1 MYGSCRIFEKTE
13 SPAVSSLYGRTI
25 EFRIVI
31 AGDAV
36 TTEETKRTKGEE
48 KEVSRGWA
56 SIPAVL

>member
-1 MYGSCRIFEKTE
+1 MYGSCRVSEKTE
-13 SPAVSSLYGRTI
+13 PPAVSSLYGRTI

-31 AGDAV
+31 AGDA
-36 TTEETKRTKGEE
+36 EETKRTKGEE